1 MNRVGIIFI
10 LFCSVFPLPFLNG
23 HAESTDKASSSRT
36 ILISFDGAQPEV
48 IEKLLEQRKLHRNGG
63 FAELIA
69 KGTRARG
76 MISVLPTL
84 TATNHIT
91 IATGAYPERTNI
103 PMNT

>member
-10 LFCSVFPLPFLNG
+10 LFYFVLLLPFSKG
-23 HAESTDKASSSRT
+23 HSASTDTTSTPRT

-48 IEKLLEQRKLHRNGG
+48 IEKFLEQRQLPRNGG
-63 FAELIA
+63 FAELID

-91 IATGAYPERTNI
+91 IAT
-103 PMNT
+103 